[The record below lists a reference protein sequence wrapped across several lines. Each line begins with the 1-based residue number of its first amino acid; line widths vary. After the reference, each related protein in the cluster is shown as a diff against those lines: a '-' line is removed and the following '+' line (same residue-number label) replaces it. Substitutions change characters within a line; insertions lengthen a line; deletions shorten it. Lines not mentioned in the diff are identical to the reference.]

1 MQGDIWVVGHLLLHQ
16 EESLSQ
22 FVNNDF
28 THTHAMIMRLQ
39 KIINLSTALPCSVL
53 RGSATSVMA
62 TLPIILSLQS
72 AIALKDI
79 FACAGTHSQ
88 YYILS

>member
-1 MQGDIWVVGHLLLHQ
+1 MQGDIWVVGQLLLHQ

-39 KIINLSTALPCSVL
+39 KIINLSTALPCS
-53 RGSATSVMA
+53 GSATSVMA

>member
-1 MQGDIWVVGHLLLHQ
+1 MQGDIWVVGQLLLHQ

-39 KIINLSTALPCSVL
+39 KIINLSTALPCS
-53 RGSATSVMA
+53 RSATSVMA